1 MASSSTTK
9 VDEVLDEDLFLP
21 GGQNFALVSFVGPG
35 LRQKNEKFG
44 MKIRGAFNTR
54 EEADAHIRKI
64 RRFDT
69 FTDVFLVD
77 VGKWVLIPPP
87 ENPLDLEGADVN
99 YDQEFLHK
107 LISGHREQQQ
117 LAKEH
122 FEERKR
128 AVMKD
133 GLDKHLTPE
142 ERLPPPDNVDAASV
156 FSADDPWTRA
166 NPAPEKAVEVI
177 SVREL
182 APGEEE

>member
-1 MASSSTTK
+1 MASSST
-9 VDEVLDEDLFLP
+9 VELDEDLFLP

-77 VGKWVLIPPP
+77 IGRWVLIPPP

-107 LISGHREQQQ
+107 LINGHREQQQ

-142 ERLPPPDNVDAASV
+142 ERLPPPDNVDTASV

-177 SVREL
+177 SVKEL